1 MHPRT
6 AALGR
11 EDKSRHGGQKQTWG
25 QIQILR
31 GKIRADMGDRSRYGD
46 RSNMGE
52 QKQTWG
58 TRADMGDKGKHGGQE
73 QILKGK
79 IKSRHEGADLD
90 LERQVI
96 LPVSVSYG
104 LSIRI
109 LTNYLIIRSL
119 CKVIRESV

>member
-1 MHPRT
+1 
-6 AALGR
+6 
-11 EDKSRHGGQKQTWG
+11 
-25 QIQILR
+25 
-31 GKIRADMGDRSRYGD
+31 MGDRR
-46 RSNMGE
+46 NMGE

-96 LPVSVSYG
+96 LHSM
-104 LSIRI
+104 SIHI
-109 LTNYLIIRSL
+109 LTNYFIIRSL
-119 CKVIRESV
+119 CKVIRESM

>member
-1 MHPRT
+1 MGT
-6 AALGR
+6 EADMGTDTDFKG
-11 EDKSRHGGQKQTWG
+11 EDKSRHGG
-25 QIQILR
+25 
-31 GKIRADMGDRSRYGD
+31 
-46 RSNMGE
+46 

-96 LPVSVSYG
+96 LPMSMSIHI
-104 LSIRI
+104 LS
-109 LTNYLIIRSL
+109 NYLIIRSL

>member
-1 MHPRT
+1 MRDGDASAHCSFGER
-6 AALGR
+6 
-11 EDKSRHGGQKQTWG
+11 RHKQTWGQKQIWG

-31 GKIRADMGDRSRYGD
+31 GKIRADMGD

-58 TRADMGDKGKHGGQE
+58 TRADMGDRGKHGGQE

-79 IKSRHEGADLD
+79 IKSRHEGEDLD

-96 LPVSVSYG
+96 LPMSM
-104 LSIRI
+104 SIHI
-109 LTNYLIIRSL
+109 LTNYFIIGFL

>member
-31 GKIRADMGDRSRYGD
+31 GKIRADMGDRS
-46 RSNMGE
+46 NMGE

-58 TRADMGDKGKHGGQE
+58 TRADMGGKGKHGGQE

-96 LPVSVSYG
+96 LPKSM
-104 LSIRI
+104 SIHI
-109 LTNYLIIRSL
+109 LTNYFIIGFL
-119 CKVIRESV
+119 CKVIRESM

>member
-1 MHPRT
+1 MRDGDASAHCSFGER
-6 AALGR
+6 
-11 EDKSRHGGQKQTWG
+11 RHKQTWGQKQIWG

-31 GKIRADMGDRSRYGD
+31 GKI
-46 RSNMGE
+46 
-52 QKQTWG
+52 
-58 TRADMGDKGKHGGQE
+58 RADMGDKGKHGGQE

-96 LPVSVSYG
+96 LPMSM
-104 LSIRI
+104 SIHI

>member
-1 MHPRT
+1 MRDGDAYAHCSFGER
-6 AALGR
+6 R
-11 EDKSRHGGQKQTWG
+11 QEQTWG
-25 QIQILR
+25 TEAYM
-31 GKIRADMGDRSRYGD
+31 GTEADMGDRR
-46 RSNMGE
+46 NMGE

-73 QILKGK
+73 HILKGK

-96 LPVSVSYG
+96 LHSM
-104 LSIRI
+104 SIHI

>member
-31 GKIRADMGDRSRYGD
+31 GKIRADMGD

-96 LPVSVSYG
+96 LPMSM
-104 LSIRI
+104 SIHI